1 MSLDVSDILRLAA
14 SLIIC
19 LLAGVIGSL
28 FTITQVDTWYLTLN
42 KPIFNP
48 PSWVF
53 GPVWTFLYI
62 LMGVSLYLV
71 LNEGID
77 YKYVRTALYIFGV
90 QLILNV
96 LWTAVFFGMESLL
109 GGLVIIVILWF
120 TVFVTILRFNEIS
133 KMSAYLLLPY
143 IIWVSYA
150 GVLNLSIW
158 ILN

>member
-28 FTITQVDTWYLTLN
+28 FTITQVNTWYLTLN

-53 GPVWTFLYI
+53 SPVWTFLYI

-71 LNEGID
+71 LSEGID

-90 QLILNV
+90 QLTLNV

-150 GVLNLSIW
+150 GILNLSIW